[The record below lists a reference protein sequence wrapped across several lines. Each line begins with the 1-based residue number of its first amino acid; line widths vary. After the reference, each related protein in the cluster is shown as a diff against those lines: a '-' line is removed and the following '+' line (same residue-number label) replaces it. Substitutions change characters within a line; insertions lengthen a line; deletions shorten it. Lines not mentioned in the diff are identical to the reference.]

1 MTAKLI
7 ASILFLILILEIFPN
22 RSAAI
27 GSGPN
32 ESCKSGSPVCK
43 QKILKAHLEDKKVH
57 SHNAIQT
64 PGDRTPLQSLLFKAD
79 KRVFVRSSKTFLH
92 QHSR

>member
-43 QKILKAHLEDKKVH
+43 QKILKAHLEDKKSFQEDVFGR
-57 SHNAIQT
+57 NKRRICDIALRM
-64 PGDRTPLQSLLFKAD
+64 GCGQSE
-79 KRVFVRSSKTFLH
+79 H
-92 QHSR
+92 